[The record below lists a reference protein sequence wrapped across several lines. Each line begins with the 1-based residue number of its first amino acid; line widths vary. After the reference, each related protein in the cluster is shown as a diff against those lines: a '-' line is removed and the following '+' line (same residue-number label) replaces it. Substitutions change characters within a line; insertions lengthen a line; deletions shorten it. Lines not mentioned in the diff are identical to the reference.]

1 MKNITT
7 CPSVRKGGV
16 NKPDHDQPIALGKP
30 GKPSNPIRAS
40 LACLLLWPAVLLA
53 QLPTPTY
60 GWNLGNTL
68 EPPSGERSWGPP
80 ATEALIAAVDA
91 AGFNSVRI
99 PCSWDSNANPRT
111 RQINPTY
118 MARVK
123 QVVDW
128 CLARNLHVVIN
139 CHWDNGWLDSSG
151 FRRFDSKI
159 NGKVQSYWTQIANTF
174 KNYDS
179 RLLFSCTNE
188 PDIDS
193 QAKTNVLLQ
202 YYQTFVNAV
211 RATGGQNA
219 TRWLVLSG
227 PSTDIDKTYDCFN
240 TLPTDPTPGR
250 LAVEVHYYSP
260 FQFCLMTSDA
270 DWGSMF
276 YFWGQGYHSATLPN
290 RNPTWGE
297 EDYLL
302 QEFQKMQTKFTSK
315 GIPVLLGEYH
325 ATKRVGYADLPA
337 GPEYQ
342 RHLASRTY
350 FHKTGSDTANS
361 VGMKPFYWDTPGGF
375 FDWTT
380 GALLDP
386 DNVNALTG
394 GAAVPPPSGGL

>member
-1 MKNITT
+1 MM
-7 CPSVRKGGV
+7 
-16 NKPDHDQPIALGKP
+16 ALFT
-30 GKPSNPIRAS
+30 
-40 LACLLLWPAVLLA
+40 CLLLLPAAALA

-68 EPPSGERSWGPP
+68 EPPTGEGSWGPP
-80 ATEALIAAVDA
+80 ASQGLINSVAAS
-91 AGFNSVRI
+91 GYNSVRI
-99 PCSWDSNANPRT
+99 PCSWDSHANQRT
-111 RQINPTY
+111 RQIDPVY

-128 CLARNLHVVIN
+128 CIAQNLHVVIN

-159 NGKVQSYWTQIANTF
+159 NAKVQSYWTQIANTF

-211 RATGGQNA
+211 RATGGQNT

-227 PSTDIDKTYDCFN
+227 PSTDIDKTDTWFN

-250 LAVEVHYYSP
+250 LAVEVHYYAP
-260 FQFCLMTSDA
+260 YQFCLMTTDA
-270 DWGSMF
+270 TWGNMF
-276 YFWGQGYHSATLPN
+276 YFWGQGYHSATLLN
-290 RNPTWGE
+290 RNSSWGE
-297 EDYLL
+297 EDFLL
-302 QEFQKMQTKFTSK
+302 AEFQKMQAKFTSR

-325 ATKRVGYADLPA
+325 ATKRDGYADLPA
-337 GPEYQ
+337 GTEYD

-350 FHKTGSDTANS
+350 FHKSASDAANS
-361 VGMKPFYWDTPGGF
+361 MGIKPFYWDTPGGF

-380 GALLDP
+380 GAVLDS
-386 DNVNALTG
+386 DNVQATTG
-394 GAAVPPPSGGL
+394 GPAVPPP